1 MKRVKLIDVANK
13 AGVSKSTASQYLNG
27 RFEYMSQETK
37 EKIRCAIEELNYVP
51 NPIARSL
58 KTEKTN
64 LIGVIVHNITGVI
77 TSNVLRGID
86 DYCKKQNYNVLIYN
100 TDYNPE
106 VERKSINTLKSLRAD
121 GLIITSSGSVN
132 ALLNQEERSGLP
144 IVHIHREFDDLNV
157 NTVLSDY
164 YQGAFSATEY
174 LIRLGHRR
182 IGVITRPYESIPSRH
197 RRIQGYQAA
206 LTEHGIAYDSDF
218 VCISN
223 TSDDIKPIYESF
235 MNNSEPPT
243 AIFSMFSEVTVDLL
257 NYLNIN
263 RINVPDD
270 ISIIAFDDLP
280 LSHLLRTP
288 LTAVNQSAYELGEKA
303 AELMISK
310 IENKDRDHEN
320 VTLPCELIIR
330 DSCRKIET

>member
-13 AGVSKSTASQYLNG
+13 AGVSKKYSFTIL
-27 RFEYMSQETK
+27 EWP
-37 EKIRCAIEELNYVP
+37 IRIYVTGDQGK
-51 NPIARSL
+51 RSGVQL
-58 KTEKTN
+58 KNWTMYQILLPEAWKQRKTN

-270 ISIIAFDDLP
+270 I
-280 LSHLLRTP
+280 
-288 LTAVNQSAYELGEKA
+288 Q
-303 AELMISK
+303 
-310 IENKDRDHEN
+310 
-320 VTLPCELIIR
+320 
-330 DSCRKIET
+330 